1 MHCHIMST
9 RRAFVALVL
18 SATPTLA
25 QRPVQPSDARIDSI
39 FVAYDK
45 PDSPGCALGVYR
57 DGQIA
62 YARGFGMADLER
74 NVPITPRT
82 VFDIGSTAK
91 QFAAATIVMLAAD
104 GKLSLDDDLRRH
116 IPELPAYEQP
126 ITIRQMLHHTSGLR
140 DYIDLLT
147 LAGERLDG
155 VTTADEALAMLV
167 RQREL
172 NFTPGSAHLYSNSG
186 YFLFSII
193 VERVTGRS
201 LREVAQ
207 ERIFTPLGMTH
218 TEYLGSYDDLIP
230 HRAIAYAPR
239 PDKRLRVDVSRWAQ
253 LGDGAIFT
261 TVEDLLRWDENFY
274 TARVGGAGML
284 EALHTRGVLTDGD
297 TLAYALGLIHG
308 THRGLRTVSHGGSW
322 GGYRAELL
330 RFPDQHFS
338 VATLCN
344 LATSDPSTLSMRVA
358 EVNLGTQMEPVV
370 ARNAGS
376 AAGTAQ
382 APAVSVPVAK
392 LREVAGIYRD
402 SARGRCERSS
412 STETSCT
419 SVWAGGSRC
428 SRAATPRS
436 PSSALRRSCRSC
448 SGGRQATA
456 HTGFGLPSTQTARC
470 SSTESRR

>member
-25 QRPVQPSDARIDSI
+25 QRSAQPSDARIDSI

-62 YARGFGMADLER
+62 YARGYGMADLER

-91 QFAAATIVMLAAD
+91 QFAAATIVMLADD

-274 TARVGGAGML
+274 TARVGGAG
-284 EALHTRGVLTDGD
+284 D
-297 TLAYALGLIHG
+297 
-308 THRGLRTVSHGGSW
+308 
-322 GGYRAELL
+322 
-330 RFPDQHFS
+330 
-338 VATLCN
+338 
-344 LATSDPSTLSMRVA
+344 
-358 EVNLGTQMEPVV
+358 
-370 ARNAGS
+370 
-376 AAGTAQ
+376 
-382 APAVSVPVAK
+382 
-392 LREVAGIYRD
+392 
-402 SARGRCERSS
+402 ARG
-412 STETSCT
+412 
-419 SVWAGGSRC
+419 
-428 SRAATPRS
+428 AA
-436 PSSALRRSCRSC
+436 
-448 SGGRQATA
+448 
-456 HTGFGLPSTQTARC
+456 HARC
-470 SSTESRR
+470 AH